1 MFLNLPK
8 AETFHHRTE
17 FGLLTSSCCWST
29 VQSHGMLNSKKWKRV
44 GFQMMAMLHHLGTP
58 SIVVYTI
65 LRDVLFDRT
74 HVRDVTGKLIKR
86 SSRVVANLSN
96 DDHAIDNF

>member
-1 MFLNLPK
+1 
-8 AETFHHRTE
+8 
-17 FGLLTSSCCWST
+17 
-29 VQSHGMLNSKKWKRV
+29 
-44 GFQMMAMLHHLGTP
+44 MMAMLHHLGTP

>member
-1 MFLNLPK
+1 
-8 AETFHHRTE
+8 
-17 FGLLTSSCCWST
+17 
-29 VQSHGMLNSKKWKRV
+29 
-44 GFQMMAMLHHLGTP
+44 MMAMLHHLGTP

-65 LRDVLFDRT
+65 VMDLRDVLYDCT
-74 HVRDVTGKLIKR
+74 HSYVRNVTGKLIKR